1 MSLSKTTSDLKVLF
15 EEVDQAKVVRFEDR
29 FRKLVDRRNYF
40 IGQINQINELLKKH
54 VIELEKLNKEIEDY
68 KNSLNK

>member
-54 VIELEKLNKEIEDY
+54 VIALEKLNKEIKDY